1 MTPEDLADFV
11 GPRNFLTKYKGV
23 KQITADKKLAEE
35 RKRDRAERTFTQA
48 GLQVVTR
55 EGDQILTIKSA
66 KELNV
71 RLNLEHKIKHGGQ
84 LTDEQM
90 HSGQADPNAKYE
102 NQDESPEAYDY
113 HNTYTEVPKE
123 AVAGIDA
130 WEAKHFGIE
139 EDSDE

>member
-1 MTPEDLADFV
+1 ML
-11 GPRNFLTKYKGV
+11 
-23 KQITADKKLAEE
+23 
-35 RKRDRAERTFTQA
+35 
-48 GLQVVTR
+48 
-55 EGDQILTIKSA
+55 
-66 KELNV
+66 
-71 RLNLEHKIKHGGQ
+71 
-84 LTDEQM
+84 
-90 HSGQADPNAKYE
+90 SGQADPNAKYE